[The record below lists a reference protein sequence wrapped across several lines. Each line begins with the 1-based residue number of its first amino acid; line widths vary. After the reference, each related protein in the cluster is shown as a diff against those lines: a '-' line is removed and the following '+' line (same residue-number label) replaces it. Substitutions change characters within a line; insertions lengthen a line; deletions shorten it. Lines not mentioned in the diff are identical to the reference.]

1 MKIFEVQ
8 VEVIE
13 RHVIIVEAENE
24 EQAKE
29 KGEREGVESCNAY
42 STDLR
47 STRAREVLD
56 D

>member
-13 RHVIIVEAENE
+13 RHVITVEAENE

-29 KGEREGVESCNAY
+29 KGREQGVESCNAY
-42 STDLR
+42 AVNVESL
-47 STRAREVLD
+47 SAKEQS
-56 D
+56 